1 MNIKDLS
8 LHKPIKRA
16 LKENKIENL
25 TEIQQLTIPAAMSG
39 KDILGISK
47 TGSGKTLC
55 FVIPLL
61 QRLVDN
67 KWCMEDG
74 LGGLIIT
81 PTRELAVQI
90 FNVLKKIG
98 KNCYLSCGLIIG
110 GIESKGEKEVIGKMN
125 ILVCTPGRLL
135 HHILETPYF
144 DISNVQI
151 LVIDE
156 TDKLL
161 EMGFKKDILEIM
173 SYLPVKR
180 QNIFLSATPKSI
192 NQKNLFID
200 FDSIEIFSAYKNEN
214 TNENKKVK
222 NNLEHF
228 FYVLSICDKVEY
240 LYTILKNNNSKKII
254 VFFSTCK
261 EAKFYFLVFS
271 KLKMRCKFYLLNG
284 SIKQEKRMEVYDSFK
299 REKSGI
305 LFCTDVV
312 SRGLDFPGVDVV
324 IQYDCPER
332 VETYVH
338 RAGRTGRF
346 DKEGISILF
355 LLESEKG
362 IIQDINKGKWK
373 EGSKERGTEG
383 KKGNLGEECVSEGKK
398 GSVSG
403 CKEGNVSERSVSED
417 RKGSVSGCKE
427 GNVSERSVIEGKK
440 GSVSEGKKGSVS
452 EGKEGNVSERSVSEG
467 KKGSV
472 SGCKEGNVSER
483 SVIEGKKGSVSEGKK
498 GSLSEGKEVK
508 SKKNKEY
515 SNDKIIYEGKKLEIK
530 KIQNQIK
537 SLIAEHEEIKI
548 FAEKYIKTFYRFIE
562 MNSKKYLEGTKEQIC
577 KLKEYFGFEDFSDES
592 EEEFENIRNTKES
605 DNKREDNKGDRE
617 CSKEKHKGN
626 IIRQDDKENEE
637 RENSKE
643 NYKRDMEREN
653 IYKRNKKS
661 QIINNSKRNEEF
673 KNIEYLNSD
682 RKINKKRLVGKV
694 KNTKI
699 IFDENGNEEEF
710 YRDEITKKEIE
721 EGLEKKGYK

>member
-192 NQKNLFID
+192 NQKNLIID

-324 IQYDCPER
+324 IQYDCPEC

-355 LLESEKG
+355 LLKSEKG

-440 GSVSEGKKGSVS
+440 GSVSEGKKGS
-452 EGKEGNVSERSVSEG
+452 
-467 KKGSV
+467 
-472 SGCKEGNVSER
+472 
-483 SVIEGKKGSVSEGKK
+483 
-498 GSLSEGKEVK
+498 LSEGKEVK
-508 SKKNKEY
+508 SKKNKED

>member
-214 TNENKKVK
+214 TNENTKVK

-312 SRGLDFPGVDVV
+312 SRGLDFPGVDIV
-324 IQYDCPER
+324 IQYDCPEC

-355 LLESEKG
+355 LLKSEKG

-383 KKGNLGEECVSEGKK
+383 KEGNIGEEC
-398 GSVSG
+398 
-403 CKEGNVSERSVSED
+403 VSED

-440 GSVSEGKKGSVS
+440 GSV
-452 EGKEGNVSERSVSEG
+452 
-467 KKGSV
+467 
-472 SGCKEGNVSER
+472 
-483 SVIEGKKGSVSEGKK
+483 
-498 GSLSEGKEVK
+498 
-508 SKKNKEY
+508 
-515 SNDKIIYEGKKLEIK
+515 
-530 KIQNQIK
+530 
-537 SLIAEHEEIKI
+537 
-548 FAEKYIKTFYRFIE
+548 
-562 MNSKKYLEGTKEQIC
+562 
-577 KLKEYFGFEDFSDES
+577 
-592 EEEFENIRNTKES
+592 
-605 DNKREDNKGDRE
+605 
-617 CSKEKHKGN
+617 
-626 IIRQDDKENEE
+626 
-637 RENSKE
+637 
-643 NYKRDMEREN
+643 
-653 IYKRNKKS
+653 
-661 QIINNSKRNEEF
+661 
-673 KNIEYLNSD
+673 
-682 RKINKKRLVGKV
+682 
-694 KNTKI
+694 
-699 IFDENGNEEEF
+699 
-710 YRDEITKKEIE
+710 
-721 EGLEKKGYK
+721 

>member
-214 TNENKKVK
+214 ENKNTKVK

-312 SRGLDFPGVDVV
+312 SRGLDFPGVDIV
-324 IQYDCPER
+324 IQYDCPEC

-355 LLESEKG
+355 LLKSEKG

-383 KKGNLGEECVSEGKK
+383 KKGNLGEECVSED
-398 GSVSG
+398 
-403 CKEGNVSERSVSED
+403 KEGNVGE
-417 RKGSVSGCKE
+417 GKE
-427 GNVSERSVIEGKK
+427 GNVGEECVSEDKK
-440 GSVSEGKKGSVS
+440 GSVSEECVKGKKGSV
-452 EGKEGNVSERSVSEG
+452 
-467 KKGSV
+467 
-472 SGCKEGNVSER
+472 
-483 SVIEGKKGSVSEGKK
+483 IEGKK

-577 KLKEYFGFEDFSDES
+577 KLKEYFGFEDFSGES

-617 CSKEKHKGN
+617 GSKEKHKGN
-626 IIRQDDKENEE
+626 IIRQDDKENKES
-637 RENSKE
+637 ENSKE

-721 EGLEKKGYK
+721 EGLGKKGYK